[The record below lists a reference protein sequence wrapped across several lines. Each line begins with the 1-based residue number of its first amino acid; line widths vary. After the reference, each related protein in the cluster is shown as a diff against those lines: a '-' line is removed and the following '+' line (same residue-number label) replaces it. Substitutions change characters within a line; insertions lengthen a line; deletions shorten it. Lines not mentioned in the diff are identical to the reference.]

1 MLVGDVSL
9 KVTPAILY
17 KKAESLRTH
26 LKQIEEGF
34 SEINMCFERME
45 DYWIGK
51 AGGEH
56 RKLYEK
62 QKGDVEEVLNRLKK
76 HTEHLQ
82 EIAGMKRLAAISAF
96 HLIRVYRADT
106 VKSGWMK
113 MECTYW
119 ICIQR
124 MVHLLMEA
132 AL

>member
-82 EIAGMKRLAAISAF
+82 EIAGIYDSTLPQIRDHIIAPLPDNIIS
-96 HLIRVYRADT
+96 
-106 VKSGWMK
+106 
-113 MECTYW
+113 
-119 ICIQR
+119 
-124 MVHLLMEA
+124 
-132 AL
+132 